1 MARFFPMKGGEGV
14 SSYTKNSLLQRNA
27 ADNAKGMIRE
37 AIIENFDIQTK
48 TFLIVDLGCSVGPN
62 TFFAMQN
69 IVEAI
74 KDKYHSQSEIEFQV
88 FFNDHITN
96 DFNILFKS
104 LFSDQKPY
112 FAAAIP
118 GSFYGRLF
126 PSCSLHIAYSC
137 YALQWLSQ
145 MPKDMKNKRRI
156 HYDGASIE
164 VWNAYVAQFHKDMEV
179 FLSARAE
186 EIVPGGLIVLVLPAI
201 PSEIQYS
208 KIGYRIFTFL
218 ESSLIDMVNE
228 GIVEEYLVDSFNFP
242 VYFPS
247 TEDMTKVVEKNGCF
261 SIERMELTNP
271 QSGIDANSFIN
282 HIRAGFEEMFTIH
295 FGRKIA
301 DEMFERTLEKIE
313 EISA

>member
-1 MARFFPMKGGEGV
+1 
-14 SSYTKNSLLQRNA
+14 
-27 ADNAKGMIRE
+27 
-37 AIIENFDIQTK
+37 
-48 TFLIVDLGCSVGPN
+48 
-62 TFFAMQN
+62 MQN

-186 EIVPGGLIVLVLPAI
+186 EIVPGGLMVLALPAI

-228 GIVEEYLVDSFNFP
+228 GIVEESLVDSFNFP

-261 SIERMELTNP
+261 SIERMELANP

-282 HIRAGFEEMFTIH
+282 HIRAGSEEMFTIH
-295 FGRKIA
+295 FGSKIA

-313 EISA
+313 EISAWMEDEYCKTTRQLFLVLKSKINL